1 MSVVLLLVGVLLLL
15 LVAIIPTVLFFTAL
29 RKDSPFQW
37 IIRRLFKNEEGTK
50 DFKSSGNSLKEE
62 IAWCEQNGEHCW
74 ITSEDGLKL
83 HALYYPNEQSHG
95 KYVITCHGYRAKAQ
109 WNGSYLHKMYGMGY
123 SILAPDARAHGESEG
138 TYIGMGW
145 LERRDIP
152 KWAQYLIEKDPEARI
167 ALYGIS
173 MGGATVMMTVGEPL
187 PSNVV
192 AAIEDCGYSSVWEEF
207 SMQIKALHL
216 PVFPVMY
223 VANVMV
229 RAFAHYDLK
238 EASSIE
244 QLKKCKIPL
253 LLMHGEADAFVPFR
267 MFKEVCD
274 AVPTEKQCL
283 SFPGAGHAGS
293 FSTNPQRYWT
303 AIEDF
308 LAAKL

>member
-1 MSVVLLLVGVLLLL
+1 MNVVLIIVCVLLLL
-15 LVAIIPTVLFFTAL
+15 LVVIIPAVLFSTAIC
-29 RKDSPFQW
+29 RDSPFTW
-37 IIRRLFKNEEGTK
+37 IVTRLFTSAEGNK
-50 DFKSSGNSLKEE
+50 VFKSSGSSFKED
-62 IAWCEQNGEHCW
+62 IAWCAQNGEHCW

-83 HALYYPNEQSHG
+83 HALYYPNEQSQS
-95 KYVITCHGYRAKAQ
+95 KYIITCHGYKGKAQ
-109 WNGSYLHKMYGMGY
+109 YNGSILRKMYGMGY

-244 QLKKCKIPL
+244 QLKKCKIPM

-267 MFKEVCD
+267 MFKEVCG